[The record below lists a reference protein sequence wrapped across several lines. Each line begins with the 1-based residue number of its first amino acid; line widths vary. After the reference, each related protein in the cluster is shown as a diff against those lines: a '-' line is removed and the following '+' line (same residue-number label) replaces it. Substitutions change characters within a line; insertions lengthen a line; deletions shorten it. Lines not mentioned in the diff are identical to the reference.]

1 MVELR
6 FILQI
11 TGPKIAPYRPGAN
24 DSATFKTLYANPAEE
39 QGAMWIVVPSAGT
52 MSLWTRWGSGDPRHK
67 AHLHSP
73 PG

>member
-39 QGAMWIVVPSAGT
+39 QGAIWMVVTPAGT
-52 MSLWTRWGSGDPRHK
+52 MSHFTDYDYRGVGPRGRVAVH
-67 AHLHSP
+67 
-73 PG
+73 